1 MTGDTGKFLWWYNN
15 VTGEVFFETTG
26 TDQHPLH
33 ATLEKSGGKKSK
45 TNVGDDTND
54 EQSTEAGDNASTVT
68 TSTGQDST
76 WIVPT
81 QPPGPGYTGMC
92 THRTYAD
99 NLYTP
104 GQLPLTILEGDS
116 EQQYM

>member
-15 VTGEVFFETTG
+15 VTGEVFFEATG

-54 EQSTEAGDNASTVT
+54 EQSTEAGDNESTVT

-99 NLYTP
+99 NLYKFR
-104 GQLPLTILEGDS
+104 QLPGIREYDS
-116 EQQYM
+116 DSW